1 MNIVTA
7 LTDTL
12 TILATATREVMTQKL
27 GLEGLQ
33 NLNLFDLANFLELT

>member
-1 MNIVTA
+1 MA
-7 LTDTL
+7 Q
-12 TILATATREVMTQKL
+12 TREVMTQKL

>member
-12 TILATATREVMTQKL
+12 TILATATITIAASNDVLPCGCFITLTTDMAL
-27 GLEGLQ
+27 GRC
-33 NLNLFDLANFLELT
+33 N